1 MPKLKTRKR
10 YRGYR
15 GGDATKGSKSKSRK
29 RARSEEEKVVGDGN
43 QGHGKAFERQV
54 ASMICG
60 EHCGAQSKLSG
71 THVHDIPK
79 MFNSIEDANV
89 GVKSSLI
96 KRPIEFAS
104 FGRIISGLENTN
116 NDDENKQI
124 VIKYNQT
131 NEKKVP
137 LQVVVL
143 NMSPRFKQQF
153 IGNIDNLGERVKEI
167 EAAARSDMSTKDRTA
182 LSNRFK
188 QDALATGA
196 NEKYVLRPAIKKH
209 KPDDDESKKTPGSRV
224 QCYIGG
230 LNKENTKV
238 DGIVESINEYNGVDI
253 LGQLI
258 PVVSGPRI
266 RKQKTPKAP
275 QIDFEI

>member
-1 MPKLKTRKR
+1 MPKLKTRKQ

-15 GGDATKGSKSKSRK
+15 GGDATKGSNSKSRK

-71 THVHDIPK
+71 THVYDIPK
-79 MFNSIEDANV
+79 NFNSIEDANV
-89 GVKSSLI
+89 GVKSSLL

-104 FGRIISGLENTN
+104 FGRIINGLENTEN
-116 NDDENKQI
+116 NDENKQI
-124 VIKYNQT
+124 IIKYNQT
-131 NEKKVP
+131 NAMKVP
-137 LQVVVL
+137 VQVIVL
-143 NMSPRFKQQF
+143 NMSSKHKEKF
-153 IGNIDNLGERVKEI
+153 IGNIDNLTERVKEI
-167 EAAARSDMSTKDRTA
+167 ESAARSNDMSTKDRTA

-196 NEKYVLRPAIKKH
+196 DEKYVLRPAIKKH
-209 KPDDDESKKTPGSRV
+209 KPDVDESKKTPGSRV

-230 LNKENTKV
+230 LNKENAKV
-238 DGIVESINEYNGVDI
+238 DGIVESINDYKGVNI
-253 LGQLI
+253 FEGLI
-258 PVVSGPRI
+258 PVESGPRI
-266 RKQKTPKAP
+266 RKPK
-275 QIDFEI
+275 